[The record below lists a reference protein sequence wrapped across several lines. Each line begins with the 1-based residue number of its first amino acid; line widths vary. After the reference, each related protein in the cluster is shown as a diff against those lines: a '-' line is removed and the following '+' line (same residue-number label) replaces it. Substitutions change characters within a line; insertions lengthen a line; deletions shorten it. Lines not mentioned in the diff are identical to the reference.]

1 MVTVNEKSDR
11 HVHLS
16 DRLLA
21 VCAILAR
28 VYEKRRK
35 ESDLRVD
42 PTGSID
48 ATIRITGTV
57 LQNEDVDYIR
67 KNVDKDEL
75 VRVLLLNMTP
85 EQKRSAKA
93 RLNDPKARP
102 LQTNIDE
109 WFDLVTERVES
120 TRSGALVGS
129 LKIDM
134 VESKE
139 TTIEDRQLA
148 IELAHEV

>member
-1 MVTVNEKSDR
+1 MVSVNEKTDR

-48 ATIRITGTV
+48 ATIRITGTL
-57 LQNEDVDYIR
+57 LQNDDVEYIR

-75 VRVLLLNMTP
+75 IRVLLLNMTP
-85 EQKRSAKA
+85 EQKRSAKD

-102 LQTNIDE
+102 LQTKIDE
-109 WFDLVTERVES
+109 WFDLVTERIES
-120 TRSGALVGS
+120 VRSGALVGS
-129 LKIDM
+129 LKIDPIE
-134 VESKE
+134 VKES
-139 TTIEDRQLA
+139 TIEDRDLA
-148 IELAHEV
+148 RELASEV

>member
-1 MVTVNEKSDR
+1 MVTVNEKTDR

-28 VYEKRRK
+28 IYEKRRK

-48 ATIRITGTV
+48 ATIRITGT
-57 LQNEDVDYIR
+57 LCQNHDVDYVR
-67 KNVDKDEL
+67 STVDKDSL
-75 VRVLLLNMTP
+75 IRVLLHNMSA

-93 RLNDPKARP
+93 RLQDAKARK
-102 LQTNIDE
+102 LETNIKE
-109 WFDLVTERVES
+109 WCELVTDRVEAS
-120 TRSGALVGS
+120 RAGALLGK
-129 LKIDM
+129 LD
-134 VESKE
+134 VETLEIKE
-139 TTIEDRQLA
+139 STIEDRA
-148 IELAHEV
+148 FAHELATEV